1 MQLLFKADKLLDF
14 ISKIT
19 VTVGDSKIGAL
30 TSLIDQY
37 DGLKIGFELSRVK

>member
-1 MQLLFKADKLLDF
+1 MIMAALLF
-14 ISKIT
+14 
-19 VTVGDSKIGAL
+19 VGGAL